1 MLCCQ
6 LNKFQRMRPKKSP
19 RVQNV
24 YRIASQEHRDGGR
37 PEQPQPDKGDDNISE
52 SNGSDDDGKHS
63 ENAGESS
70 DAQKESENAPMSGP
84 NMSGPDNATNS
95 DSSVGRIIDE
105 LGNANATDVGGGSD
119 SALEKTGRTVSMKEL
134 LAVAIDVA
142 KKGGYEVK
150 KVREQVCGYAAPFV
164 LYQHKPGIN

>member
-1 MLCCQ
+1 
-6 LNKFQRMRPKKSP
+6 
-19 RVQNV
+19 
-24 YRIASQEHRDGGR
+24 
-37 PEQPQPDKGDDNISE
+37 
-52 SNGSDDDGKHS
+52 
-63 ENAGESS
+63 
-70 DAQKESENAPMSGP
+70 MSGA
-84 NMSGPDNATNS
+84 NSDNAKEASDNATNS
-95 DSSVGRIIDE
+95 DASEGRIIDE

-164 LYQHKPGIN
+164 LYQHKPGTLTRCPNIL